1 MTDHITKDR
10 RSWNMSRIRSRHTKP
25 ELIIRSLLHRAG
37 YRFRINYNKFAG
49 KPDIVLPKYKTVLFV
64 HGCFWHRHEN
74 CSRATTPNTNREY
87 WLKKFQKNVK
97 RDVRN
102 QTKIKALGWKIIVVW
117 ECEVMKDPVSI
128 LNVIIR
134 KLEDDN
140 PNKYFSEMNRGQILK
155 AAEDRSNCYLN
166 DGH

>member
-37 YRFRINYNKFAG
+37 YRFRLNYRKLPG
-49 KPDIVLPKYKTVLFV
+49 KPDIVLPKYKAAIFV

-87 WLKKFQKNVK
+87 WLKKFEKNVK
-97 RDVRN
+97 RDKERR
-102 QTKIKALGWKIIVVW
+102 KEIRDLGWKVIVVW
-117 ECEVMKDPVSI
+117 ECEVMKDPISVLDS
-128 LNVIIR
+128 VIMS
-134 KLEDDN
+134 LDDN
-140 PNKYFSEMNRGQILK
+140 NSLEYFPELDRRQIIK
-155 AAEDRSNCYLN
+155 AAEKKSEYYLEN
-166 DGH
+166 E